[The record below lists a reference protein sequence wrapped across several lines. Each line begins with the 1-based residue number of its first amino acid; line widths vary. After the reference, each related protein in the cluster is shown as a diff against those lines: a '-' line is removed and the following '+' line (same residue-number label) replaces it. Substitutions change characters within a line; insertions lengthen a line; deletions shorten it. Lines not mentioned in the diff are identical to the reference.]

1 MRQVWIGQP
10 WPAIGSKTIQT
21 CGHFELCKFRRFC
34 RCPGSRVTVQ
44 GIAFLL
50 PPFICLA
57 TVTFFDQVLR
67 LYIYIYVLYVIGS
80 NKDTIFTFFWP
91 TVWPTTS
98 AIFHIYFWP
107 WPKKQEPLY
116 FSWPSSNGLYIIAPL
131 ETLKHPNLG
140 LGYWHFRFGIL
151 NFGVHERLTWMPR
164 FADICQGDC
173 KFWNTT
179 RWFHPP
185 DCLKRILHIL
195 SGLTGFLMKAPVSH
209 SLVCTVKALKSL
221 WTTEMAALME
231 FRA

>member
-1 MRQVWIGQP
+1 M
-10 WPAIGSKTIQT
+10 
-21 CGHFELCKFRRFC
+21 
-34 RCPGSRVTVQ
+34 
-44 GIAFLL
+44 
-50 PPFICLA
+50 
-57 TVTFFDQVLR
+57 
-67 LYIYIYVLYVIGS
+67 IGS